1 MSRGSDGWPVLK
13 ARRRTEAGKARAS
26 GADLFGWLRPAFGQE
41 TRVLLGAGHGLRT
54 MGNVGH
60 LGEEVGF
67 SWCVVGHGA
76 LAEAGHRMRK
86 KWAILSSPLLPV
98 SSRAQVAWA
107 RRSSWLIT
115 SGPVAA
121 RTLLCGFNSIRLIVN
136 CAAVRSVLVRRGRK
150 YFPSQAALRE
160 GTRPAAREGSER
172 HSSAVQSTLNLPQ
185 GLDAD
190 RVPEP

>member
-1 MSRGSDGWPVLK
+1 
-13 ARRRTEAGKARAS
+13 
-26 GADLFGWLRPAFGQE
+26 
-41 TRVLLGAGHGLRT
+41 
-54 MGNVGH
+54 
-60 LGEEVGF
+60 
-67 SWCVVGHGA
+67 
-76 LAEAGHRMRK
+76 
-86 KWAILSSPLLPV
+86 
-98 SSRAQVAWA
+98 
-107 RRSSWLIT
+107 
-115 SGPVAA
+115 VAA